1 MTTNTL
7 LSIDLATAPPP
18 SAPASRE
25 AALPLEARQP
35 VAWRCLVGRCL
46 LHLPRV
52 AWMILDISLLCG
64 GVLLGNLLFV
74 SWAKTPQSLVDYN
87 LWLAGVILGS
97 SVLLAG
103 AVFGLYESTTLW
115 ARSRIIAR
123 CLLTVCFAMLATWL
137 IMHLFMY
144 SSLSRRAAASGM
156 VFFLVTASTIR
167 LLAHRTV
174 RDVRRGLL
182 VIGQGPLTG
191 AIVRSVRRGS
201 VPGYK
206 LVGVVAPG
214 SNAVGDDGASDIPVV
229 GEIDRI
235 QDLCREHQVA
245 EVVVA
250 ETALRETRYQRAAL
264 TCLRLGCRVTD
275 ETTFYETAY
284 GEVPVLHITPSW
296 FLAADLKGQRHEHA
310 VVKRAFDVVVAAVA
324 LILGTPLMLLAA
336 ALIRMEGRG
345 SILYS
350 QVRVGQ
356 SGRPFT
362 LYKFRTMVGNA
373 EENGSTWARPND
385 PRVTVVGRL
394 LRKLRLDELPQLWN
408 ILIGDMSVVGPRPER
423 PEFAGPL
430 SAMIPFYDER
440 HLIKPG
446 LTGLAQINYP
456 YGSSIADARRKLQ
469 LDLYYIKHTSL
480 ELDLVILLR
489 TLGTFFLG
497 SR

>member
-1 MTTNTL
+1 M
-7 LSIDLATAPPP
+7 
-18 SAPASRE
+18 
-25 AALPLEARQP
+25 
-35 VAWRCLVGRCL
+35 AWRSLVGRCL
-46 LHLPRV
+46 LHLPRAV
-52 AWMILDISLLCG
+52 WMLLDISLLCS
-64 GVLLGNLLFV
+64 GVFLGNRLFV
-74 SWAKTPQSLVDYN
+74 SWASVANPLVDYN

-103 AVFGLYESTTLW
+103 AMFGFYESSTLW

-123 CLLTVCFAMLATWL
+123 CLLTVSFAMLATWL
-137 IMHLFMY
+137 VMHLFMY

-156 VFFLVTASTIR
+156 VFFMITASTVR
-167 LLAHRTV
+167 LLAHRAV
-174 RDVRRGLL
+174 RDVLRALL

-191 AIVRSVRRGS
+191 SIIRSVRRGS
-201 VPGYK
+201 VPGYR

-214 SNAVGDDGASDIPVV
+214 PAAMSDSGVSDIPVV
-229 GEIDRI
+229 GEIDDVK
-235 QDLCREHQVA
+235 DLCRQHQVA

-275 ETTFYETAY
+275 ETTFFETAY

-310 VVKRAFDVVVAAVA
+310 VVKRAFDIAVSSLALVVSAP
-324 LILGTPLMLLAA
+324 IMLAIA
-336 ALIRMEGRG
+336 GLIRLEERG
-345 SILYS
+345 SVFYS
-350 QVRVGQ
+350 QTRVGQ
-356 SGRPFT
+356 SGRLFT

-373 EENGSTWARPND
+373 EQNGSTWAMPND
-385 PRVTVVGRL
+385 PRATVVGRL
-394 LRKLRLDELPQLWN
+394 LRRLRLDELPQLWN
-408 ILIGDMSVVGPRPER
+408 ILKGDMSVVGPRPER

-446 LTGLAQINYP
+446 LTGWAQINYP